1 MVPVILWI
9 TFIVFLVLAT
19 LHFLPQL
26 VCWINGRALFSPDVM
41 VNLYVAAF
49 NLEAALL
56 IALLT
61 YSLQVS
67 SERRD
72 HKARSRNAKRILLTE
87 LESGLEYIVRQPKV
101 GNTAGISSLLSDLLI
116 AYLPDIQKDL
126 LPNQL
131 HHLIKVTDILISMA
145 HRSANQDSS
154 EAADYLQSNL
164 YFLVQESFLPAMGSP
179 FADAFFRIGD
189 FRTAFNEET
198 RKVLTALASKETY
211 LSPVDG
217 KRLLDTKGNPL
228 VEIMDNGRTR
238 IWDEKG
244 TLLCDAVLDT
254 DSTDLA
260 GIKEG
265 WARLPSYEGE
275 YRSGLRNGRGC
286 SYSVLYHHKL
296 FDGIWQDG
304 KPQTGIWFDIVVQRT
319 GEDTYEKL
327 FPYWKDHSL
336 TESAIMKLFSGEWEE
351 EGVIQLDELFV
362 VDVQRHEDRSD
373 VINLRPLEQFMV
385 QQDPKHRQ
393 VVLDQ
398 LREWSGAAIDDQ

>member
-1 MVPVILWI
+1 
-9 TFIVFLVLAT
+9 
-19 LHFLPQL
+19 
-26 VCWINGRALFSPDVM
+26 
-41 VNLYVAAF
+41 
-49 NLEAALL
+49 
-56 IALLT
+56 
-61 YSLQVS
+61 
-67 SERRD
+67 
-72 HKARSRNAKRILLTE
+72 
-87 LESGLEYIVRQPKV
+87 
-101 GNTAGISSLLSDLLI
+101 
-116 AYLPDIQKDL
+116 
-126 LPNQL
+126 
-131 HHLIKVTDILISMA
+131 
-145 HRSANQDSS
+145 
-154 EAADYLQSNL
+154 
-164 YFLVQESFLPAMGSP
+164 
-179 FADAFFRIGD
+179 
-189 FRTAFNEET
+189 
-198 RKVLTALASKETY
+198 
-211 LSPVDG
+211 
-217 KRLLDTKGNPL
+217 
-228 VEIMDNGRTR
+228 MDNGRTR